1 MGGNPKV
8 VKVEGVCLQGWVGI
22 DEVGRTKANLNSV
35 PSSGLD
41 IQVGVDGGGGES
53 DV

>member
-1 MGGNPKV
+1 MVKV
-8 VKVEGVCLQGWVGI
+8 VGGCEQGWVGI
-22 DEVGRTKANLNSV
+22 DEGRTKANLNSV

-41 IQVGVDGGGGES
+41 IQVGVDGGGGDS